1 MSKFLLALSLIEGLG
16 PATIKKLVAIFDS
29 PEAVFKASKSEF
41 LNKGLSDKLANLI
54 INQRD
59 KIEIEKYIKQLNSE
73 DIKMVSYLDDDYPG
87 LLKQIYDP
95 PIVLYYRGNLKIT
108 SRNNLLAVVGSRKIS
123 AYAKKI
129 MPQII
134 EPLKDHNFV
143 IISGLAYGVDS
154 LAHQLAIDYKLPTIA
169 ITGSSLAWP
178 DLYPRGNF
186 ELAKNIVNQGGLLL
200 SEFPPDYKIGRFNFP
215 RRNRIISGLSRAVL
229 IIEAARKSGA
239 LITADFALEQNRE
252 ILVLPQNLDGL
263 NSAGSNNLIKNG
275 GQIITST
282 EDILAGFDIF
292 YL

>member
-59 KIEIEKYIKQLNSE
+59 KIEIEKYIQQLNT
-73 DIKMVSYLDDDYPG
+73 DGIKIISYLDDDYPG

-134 EPLKDHNFV
+134 EPLKNYGFV
-143 IISGLAYGVDS
+143 IVSGLAYGVDS

-229 IIEAARKSGA
+229 IIEAAKKSGA

-252 ILVLPQNLDGL
+252 VLVLPQNLDGL

>member
-1 MSKFLLALSLIEGLG
+1 
-16 PATIKKLVAIFDS
+16 
-29 PEAVFKASKSEF
+29 
-41 LNKGLSDKLANLI
+41 
-54 INQRD
+54 
-59 KIEIEKYIKQLNSE
+59 
-73 DIKMVSYLDDDYPG
+73 
-87 LLKQIYDP
+87 
-95 PIVLYYRGNLKIT
+95 
-108 SRNNLLAVVGSRKIS
+108 
-123 AYAKKI
+123 
-129 MPQII
+129 
-134 EPLKDHNFV
+134 
-143 IISGLAYGVDS
+143 
-154 LAHQLAIDYKLPTIA
+154 DYKLPTIA

>member
-59 KIEIEKYIKQLNSE
+59 KIEIEKYIQQLNT
-73 DIKMVSYLDDDYPG
+73 DGIKIISYLDDDYPG

-134 EPLKDHNFV
+134 EPLKNYGFV
-143 IISGLAYGVDS
+143 IVSGLAYGVDS